1 MDGSGYIFNFSP
13 ISSNLGRDRY
23 RYCIWDRSIS
33 NFYIQLL
40 FPRHVLVNEAERGKY
55 FLKQRTA
62 CALSHR
68 AFSANDE
75 FAAKRG

>member
-13 ISSNLGRDRY
+13 ISSNLGRG

-40 FPRHVLVNEAERGKY
+40 FPRHVQVNEAERGKC

-62 CALSHR
+62 SALAHR
-68 AFSANDE
+68 AFGANDE